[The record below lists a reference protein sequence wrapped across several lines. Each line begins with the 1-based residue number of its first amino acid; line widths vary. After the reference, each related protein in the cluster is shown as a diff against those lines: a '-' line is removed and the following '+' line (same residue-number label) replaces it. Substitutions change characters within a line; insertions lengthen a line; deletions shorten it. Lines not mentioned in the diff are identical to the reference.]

1 MVDFESKLSKIETE
15 VAAMR
20 EKISFFSVIYE
31 KFDRTLDKLEKQHN
45 DELREVHNKIE
56 EIEVSIMDEIKAL
69 RQEMAAQH
77 EIEKQ
82 KIEDLNKWRWI
93 VIGGAAVVGW
103 ILSRVGLPFDIKQY
117 IMINPLVNTYCYVD

>member
-45 DELREVHNKIE
+45 DELREVHKKIE
-56 EIEVSIMDEIKAL
+56 EIEISIMDEIKSL
-69 RQEMAAQH
+69 RQEMKEQH
-77 EIEKQ
+77 QIEKE
-82 KIEDLNKWRWI
+82 KIEEINRWRWI
-93 VIGGAAVVGW
+93 VMGGAAVVGW
-103 ILSRVGLPFDIKQY
+103 LFSNVFSFVGK
-117 IMINPLVNTYCYVD
+117 